1 MFIWQVDRI
10 MEEFERQMPEFNA
23 QLTTVR
29 AALGTPDYQPI
40 LEQVWPEVVNQSIDY
55 GIMEGAHQ
63 VIVLPADIGW
73 TDIGS
78 WGSLFELLPPD
89 EYQNVA
95 VGQHIG
101 INTRR
106 SLVLANK
113 RLVATLGVE
122 DLIIVDTDD
131 ALLVCSRDYEQ
142 DVKAIVDQ
150 LKIERK
156 TNFV

>member
-1 MFIWQVDRI
+1 LAV
-10 MEEFERQMPEFNA
+10 
-23 QLTTVR
+23 
-29 AALGTPDYQPI
+29 
-40 LEQVWPEVVNQSIDY
+40 
-55 GIMEGAHQ
+55 GA
-63 VIVLPADIGW
+63 VFLNYC
-73 TDIGS
+73 
-78 WGSLFELLPPD
+78 PPD

>member
-1 MFIWQVDRI
+1 M
-10 MEEFERQMPEFNA
+10 
-23 QLTTVR
+23 
-29 AALGTPDYQPI
+29 AL
-40 LEQVWPEVVNQSIDY
+40 
-55 GIMEGAHQ
+55 
-63 VIVLPADIGW
+63 VL

-78 WGSLFELLPPD
+78 WGSLFKLLPPD

-113 RLVATLGVE
+113 RLVATLGVK

-150 LKIERK
+150 LKIEHK